1 MSRVA
6 DLAQNRIVRSLI
18 LETQERINDRQLQIS
33 TLQKSQTYA
42 GISDDASRL
51 VTLEISNRRTEQ
63 FMQDNVFVKMRMET
77 TLNSIK
83 GLKTSLTDVRGLLR
97 DLTDD
102 GKLATGIDKNAIS
115 DIKISEISDF
125 LNVRINGRFL
135 FAGSKTNTKPVVP
148 GTMSTAPTYDGSYNT
163 TAEPSFYYQGDD
175 ALQKARIDEGVVLKY
190 GVTATNSGCEK
201 LIRAVRILR
210 STDVTGG
217 DANYRSKIQEALD
230 IINQAEDELQELEQS
245 VGAKLQQLGLT
256 NKNLKHSRDFL
267 AGFISNLESAD
278 TFTAVSELTQEQTML
293 EASYATVMRLSDLTL
308 TKFLR

>member
-1 MSRVA
+1 M
-6 DLAQNRIVRSLI
+6 
-18 LETQERINDRQLQIS
+18 
-33 TLQKSQTYA
+33 
-42 GISDDASRL
+42 
-51 VTLEISNRRTEQ
+51 
-63 FMQDNVFVKMRMET
+63 
-77 TLNSIK
+77 
-83 GLKTSLTDVRGLLR
+83 
-97 DLTDD
+97 
-102 GKLATGIDKNAIS
+102 
-115 DIKISEISDF
+115 
-125 LNVRINGRFL
+125 
-135 FAGSKTNTKPVVP
+135 
-148 GTMSTAPTYDGSYNT
+148 
-163 TAEPSFYYQGDD
+163 
-175 ALQKARIDEGVVLKY
+175 QKARIDEGVVLKY

>member
-102 GKLATGIDKNAIS
+102 GQLATGIDKNAIS

-135 FAGSKTNTKPVVP
+135 FAGSKTNTKL
-148 GTMSTAPTYDGSYNT
+148 
-163 TAEPSFYYQGDD
+163 F
-175 ALQKARIDEGVVLKY
+175 K
-190 GVTATNSGCEK
+190 
-201 LIRAVRILR
+201 
-210 STDVTGG
+210 
-217 DANYRSKIQEALD
+217 
-230 IINQAEDELQELEQS
+230 
-245 VGAKLQQLGLT
+245 
-256 NKNLKHSRDFL
+256 
-267 AGFISNLESAD
+267 
-278 TFTAVSELTQEQTML
+278 
-293 EASYATVMRLSDLTL
+293 
-308 TKFLR
+308 